1 MSRFLDRLAAADSPQ
16 SERSKRIHEITQAT
30 KRLILLRD
38 MQKPELDP
46 EIPRIGPHKTV
57 EIERQRPPTSVRPL
71 QFPTPKSV
79 VWPPAI
85 AWPPAIG
92 DAPKLSL
99 TLSIAAIT
107 GIFVV
112 AGAVTSALWISRAFK
127 ASKDHPA
134 AYSASEAKT
143 AYDQSPAKFL
153 ITLAPPRAVGE
164 AAPLGV
170 SIRDLGDGGLVVVRG
185 LANGAKLSAGKRM
198 SVNDWWLSALDL
210 ETAVIQPPPRFVGV
224 MDVNV
229 ELRLPNTVL
238 SDLRTLRFEWQP
250 VAGPPAKAAKVHET
264 KNPVAG
270 NPEGKVPEGTIPGRK
285 VQEAAWASQTTIT
298 EVTTTQTMA
307 PVTNVTGQLS
317 HHLIPDDI
325 AALMRRGED
334 LMASGDFAAARLVL
348 ERAAE
353 AGDARAALTLAQIYD
368 PMMPE
373 RHQTHGF
380 SSDATIASYWY
391 QKARELGSQ
400 RLEVAGH

>member
-1 MSRFLDRLAAADSPQ
+1 MSRFLNRLAVADAPQ
-16 SERSKRIHEITQAT
+16 SEAAKRIQEITQAT

-38 MQKPELDP
+38 VQTPGLAADVPRCDP
-46 EIPRIGPHKTV
+46 EKMV
-57 EIERQRPPTSVRPL
+57 EIERQRPPTSVGPV
-71 QFPTPKSV
+71 QFPTPVSV
-79 VWPPAI
+79 SRPRAI
-85 AWPPAIG
+85 SYGPR
-92 DAPKLSL
+92 LSL
-99 TLSIAAIT
+99 TLSIAAVA
-107 GIFVV
+107 GIFVI
-112 AGAVTSALWISRAFK
+112 AAAVTSALWVSRVFK
-127 ASKDHPA
+127 AGRDHA
-134 AYSASEAKT
+134 GAYSASEVKT

-153 ITLAPPRAVGE
+153 VTLAPPRPVGE
-164 AAPLGV
+164 ATPLGV
-170 SIRDLGDGGLVVVRG
+170 SIRDLGEGGLVVVRG

-198 SVNDWWLSALDL
+198 SVNDWWLSALQL

-250 VAGPPAKAAKVHET
+250 VSGPPAKGATIGET
-264 KNPVAG
+264 KNPVVA
-270 NPEGKVPEGTIPGRK
+270 NTEGKTPETTMPGRK
-285 VQEAAWASQTTIT
+285 VQEGLKTTQVT

-307 PVTNVTGQLS
+307 TVTSVTGQLN
-317 HHLIPDDI
+317 HYLIPEDI
-325 AALMRRGED
+325 AALMKRGED

-353 AGDARAALTLAQIYD
+353 AGDARAALKLAQIYD

-391 QKARELGSQ
+391 QKARELASQ